1 VTSGGVAGDGGIDGS
16 VVSLILRIMPQVGSG
31 RDRATAVRSL
41 RAPLG
46 GWRKTRSP
54 APHEGRRADGN
65 GDAGRLRCLRL
76 RVRRSQRGGYRLRH
90 VRRSR
95 TAEPTVESSALTVVV
110 RYGLLAH
117 GVVVPV
123 MVASVMTEVGDF
135 EAGEEDGRDDED
147 DAGHDHHPRGESVEP
162 IGFDRHNRW
171 LGGDGGRPGWDFRC
185 FAHT

>member
-1 VTSGGVAGDGGIDGS
+1 MTSGGVAGDGGIDGS
-16 VVSLILRIMPQVGSG
+16 VVSLILRIMPQVSSR

-54 APHEGRRADGN
+54 APHGGRRADGN

-110 RYGLLAH
+110 RNGLLAH